1 MPTMTTA
8 QAVHGRSL
16 ASDLATS
23 LREALTQRLT
33 YRRTL
38 AELRALPDR
47 MLRDLGFTRAELKT
61 IARRETYGH

>member
-1 MPTMTTA
+1 MTTA

-16 ASDLATS
+16 ASDLVTY

-47 MLRDLGFTRAELKT
+47 MLRDLG
-61 IARRETYGH
+61 